1 MARIGRIMPTKVD
14 IEGKIARDQAPLPE
28 LVIRGFAANDRLKY
42 YLALLQAAEAHA
54 SMPGQPVQSLRAER
68 EASGVSDESFDRT
81 IEETRDVGGQTLEIP
96 RVSALVE
103 HLFDELHL
111 MLQPLQAAASAGS
124 DLGIR
129 CEIYRRRLD
138 DLILHAP
145 ACHDDRVS
153 VSAIT
158 AFTAL
163 SRNGHDTIYQL
174 ALDLHR
180 ELNRLQGSISI
191 DTVDGASSYNVPGSH
206 RELVRAFMEGV
217 NETSPL
223 KFDHPGMA
231 TTATGEGNRLT
242 IHNDLS
248 ATDAHAIAIQVDG
261 LTATLTYTDAHR
273 PRVRFLQDLMGPY
286 EIAWSAAT
294 ADAEADTIVGRF
306 GADTPDHLKQYLTYL
321 GSRLVFLVDWNR
333 ARKRLA
339 RVVRKSDAIAILKW
353 AADNNIGHRAFLQV
367 GDVHLIDTALER
379 ADHFHVRPGA
389 RLDEWLGRN
398 AARLFLMSVMR
409 TASSGLRAGHSL
421 SLIED
426 EVEAELLRHLDT
438 ADRYVFRGAVDHA
451 TAIAALAERLRA
463 AILHIKNGGSAADVS
478 QQTQDL
484 ARTWSAR
491 ADQIARHSSRLVGR
505 MSNGHHLGLLFTEGA
520 CAIESLD
527 EAAFLLTLVSPAI
540 DPRTLSLL
548 DSLADLMGGAFREY
562 ARCLEEGRELS
573 SASARSDVD
582 GFLIK
587 IDRLVDL
594 NRQATAAKR
603 EIVERSFRTPGD
615 FRDHYLVAVMAGEFG
630 QAAASVARCGLIV
643 RDHVLGVHMSR

>member
-1 MARIGRIMPTKVD
+1 MPTKVD
-14 IEGKIARDQAPLPE
+14 IEGSIARDQAPLPE
-28 LVIRGFAANDRLKY
+28 LVIRGFAANDRLRY
-42 YLALLQAAEAHA
+42 YLALLQAAEGHA
-54 SMPGQPVQSLRAER
+54 TMPGEPVSNLRAER
-68 EASGVSDESFDRT
+68 EASGVLDESFDRT
-81 IEETRDVGGQTLEIP
+81 VEESRDIGSQTLQIP
-96 RVSALVE
+96 GATALVE

-111 MLQPLQAAASAGS
+111 MLQPLQAAAASGS

-145 ACHDDRVS
+145 ACHDDQVS
-153 VSAIT
+153 LSAMT

-163 SRNGHDTIYQL
+163 TRNGHDTVYQL

-180 ELNRLQGSISI
+180 ELNRLQGSISV

-231 TTATGEGNRLT
+231 TTAAGEGNRLT

-248 ATDAHAIAIQVDG
+248 ATDAHVITIQVDG
-261 LTATLTYTDAHR
+261 LTATLTYTDSHR
-273 PRVRFLQDLMGPY
+273 PRVRFFQDLMSSY
-286 EIAWSAAT
+286 ELAWSSAT
-294 ADAEADTIVGRF
+294 IGADAETETVVGRLT
-306 GADTPDHLKQYLTYL
+306 AETPEHLKQYLTYL

-333 ARKRLA
+333 ARKRLG
-339 RVVRKSDAIAILKW
+339 RVVRKSDAIAVLKW
-353 AADNNIGHRAFLQV
+353 AADNNFGHRGFLQV
-367 GDVHLIDTALER
+367 GDIHLIDAALER

-409 TASSGLRAGHSL
+409 TASAGLRAGHSL

-438 ADRYVFRGAVDHA
+438 ADQYVFRGAVDHA

-463 AILHIKNGGSAADVS
+463 AILHIKGGGSAADIS
-478 QQTQDL
+478 HQTQDL
-484 ARTWSAR
+484 AKTWSTR

-520 CAIESLD
+520 CAVEALD
-527 EAAFLLTLVSPAI
+527 EAAFLLTLVSQAI
-540 DPRTLSLL
+540 DPKTWSLL
-548 DSLADLMGGAFREY
+548 DGLADLMGGAFREY

-594 NRQATAAKR
+594 SRQATAAKR
-603 EIVERSFRTPGD
+603 EIVERSFRVPGD

-643 RDHVLGVHMSR
+643 RDHVLGVHLSR